1 MPAPAFIFF
10 PLYRLADWDPLLG
23 AIKTCKA
30 IRKIAFKSAYM
41 GPNESESELKNGKRA
56 NAKAKKVPAIRT
68 KERVH
73 KLCRS
78 LKDCLSI
85 SQFLDH
91 LEVFNVP
98 MTPKDLASLA
108 KGLASNK
115 TLKTLSLDSC
125 LIGDDGLSSKFQSH
139 L

>member
-1 MPAPAFIFF
+1 MP
-10 PLYRLADWDPLLG
+10 RSADWDPLLG

-30 IRKIAFKSAYM
+30 IRKIAFKSAHI
-41 GPNESESELKNGKRA
+41 GPNESESDAKNGGKRP
-56 NAKAKKVPAIRT
+56 NGGGKARKVPAIRT

-91 LEVFNVP
+91 LEIFNIP
-98 MTPKDLASLA
+98 MTPKDLASLS
-108 KGLASNK
+108 KGLAANK

-125 LIGDDGLSSKFQSH
+125 LIGDDGLSSK
-139 L
+139 